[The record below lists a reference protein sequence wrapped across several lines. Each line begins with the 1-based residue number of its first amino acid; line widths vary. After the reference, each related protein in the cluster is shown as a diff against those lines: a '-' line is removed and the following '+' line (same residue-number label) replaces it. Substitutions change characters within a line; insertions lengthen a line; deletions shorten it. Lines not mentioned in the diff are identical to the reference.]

1 MNLLTTEKDLV
12 AVAAALIGSDVSLS
26 TAEAQL
32 VRQSGGYASGK
43 TVEDVRRA
51 ILRGGDPLG
60 EAFVTIRSSKSR
72 RYYGATY
79 TPTPVVESMLSWAM
93 TENTPS
99 RIVDPGAGTGRYLV
113 AAANRFPL
121 ARLIGVELDP
131 MAALML
137 RANVAVLGLSPR
149 TTILVEDYRSVRLP
163 MIRGRTLFIGNPPYV
178 RHHDI
183 SEKWKEWFAET
194 AAGYGIKVSKLAG
207 LHIHFFVKT
216 MQLGKLGDFGAF
228 ITSAEWLD
236 VNYGSALRE
245 LLADGLGGCAL
256 HVLDPNAMPFT
267 DAMTTGAITCF
278 RVGHRPDSLRVR
290 SLGTLDQLDRLTKGK
305 LIPWSDM
312 AKSKRW
318 STIIRPGPK
327 PSPGYI
333 ELGEVCRVH
342 FTGGE
347 PLLHPQLAD
356 MVSDFRTAFPA
367 AEIVVV
373 TNGILL
379 AAQLDAL
386 LDAGVSKLS
395 ISLNAGSES
404 AYRRMKREFP
414 DLHLHAFSP
423 EEIDFGQRKSGMELP
438 DYFRW
443 LIDAGLGTMPGTAAE
458 ILDDSVRQIISPRKL
473 NTARWV
479 EIVKAAHSVGL
490 RSTSTLMYGHIETVE
505 QVAAHLNLLREI
517 QRETGGFTEFVPLGF
532 IHERNILFNHMNARA
547 GASMPEDLRMIAV
560 ARLFLRPWI
569 SNIQMSWVKM
579 GPKLAQMALLS
590 GANDFGGTLMEES
603 ISRESGS
610 HFGENLPAEEIRQL
624 IRAVGRTPVERSTTY
639 QILRRF
645 DDPAEDPPSL
655 EPEQAPELSGPA
667 RWRAAAQY

>member
-1 MNLLTTEKDLV
+1 MLERMLAGVSPEVGRILEAALEKRELSERDASALLSAEGADFFALLRAADLARSDDNGDDVSYVVVRNMNFTNVCYVGCTFCGFSRHRDEDDAYDHPLETLLEKARD
-12 AVAAALIGSDVSLS
+12 AVA
-26 TAEAQL
+26 
-32 VRQSGGYASGK
+32 R
-43 TVEDVRRA
+43 
-51 ILRGGDPLG
+51 
-60 EAFVTIRSSKSR
+60 
-72 RYYGATY
+72 GAT
-79 TPTPVVESMLSWAM
+79 ELC
-93 TENTPS
+93 
-99 RIVDPGAGTGRYLV
+99 IQGGIHPGKDHTH
-113 AAANRFPL
+113 
-121 ARLIGVELDP
+121 
-131 MAALML
+131 
-137 RANVAVLGLSPR
+137 
-149 TTILVEDYRSVRLP
+149 YR
-163 MIRGRTLFIGNPPYV
+163 
-178 RHHDI
+178 D
-183 SEKWKEWFAET
+183 
-194 AAGYGIKVSKLAG
+194 
-207 LHIHFFVKT
+207 
-216 MQLGKLGDFGAF
+216 
-228 ITSAEWLD
+228 
-236 VNYGSALRE
+236 
-245 LLADGLGGCAL
+245 
-256 HVLDPNAMPFT
+256 
-267 DAMTTGAITCF
+267 
-278 RVGHRPDSLRVR
+278 
-290 SLGTLDQLDRLTKGK
+290 
-305 LIPWSDM
+305 
-312 AKSKRW
+312 
-318 STIIRPGPK
+318 
-327 PSPGYI
+327 
-333 ELGEVCRVH
+333 
-342 FTGGE
+342 
-347 PLLHPQLAD
+347 
-356 MVSDFRTAFPA
+356 
-367 AEIVVV
+367 
-373 TNGILL
+373 ILL
-379 AAQLDAL
+379 A
-386 LDAGVSKLS
+386 
-395 ISLNAGSES
+395 
-404 AYRRMKREFP
+404 MKREFP

-443 LIDAGLGTMPGTAAE
+443 LMDAGLGTMPGTAAE

-645 DDPAEDPPSL
+645 TDPAEDPPSL